1 MIETRTP
8 SQKALTAVNYL
19 CITLIAF
26 LCLYPMIHVLAASF
40 SDPIRLI
47 RHRGV
52 LFWPDGYSLKG
63 YETVFHNP
71 NIISGYLNTLFYVLV
86 GTLINMVLTSFGA
99 YALSRPGWP
108 FRRMI
113 IFLFVFTM
121 YFGAGMIPRFMLV
134 KSLGMLNSRWAI
146 LIPTAVNTWNLIVMR
161 TSFAAIPREMEE
173 SAYMDGASDFRI
185 LFQIYLPLAKATVA
199 VMMLFYAVEHWN
211 AWFTSLLYLTDTSKY
226 PLQMFERDILMYDGA
241 GGTTEDANAIYLK
254 EMTKYSVIIVSVV
267 PILCIYPF
275 VQRFFVKG
283 VMLGSV
289 KG

>member
-226 PLQMFERDILMYDGA
+226 PLQMFVRDILMYDGA

-254 EMTKYSVIIVSVV
+254 ELTKYSVIIVSVV

-275 VQRFFVKG
+275 GQRFFVKG

>member
-226 PLQMFERDILMYDGA
+226 PLQMFVRDILMYDGA

>member
-52 LFWPDGYSLKG
+52 LFWPDGHSLKG

-226 PLQMFERDILMYDGA
+226 PLQMFVRDILMYDGA

-254 EMTKYSVIIVSVV
+254 ELTKYSVIIVSVV